1 MKMKKSI
8 QYTILAITIISCLSL
23 GNSPQSKAVETENGS
38 TLGASMGNAEYSST
52 PGIMHANVIP
62 ASMGPVIQRTSSP
75 DIPLNPEEKDENGKY
90 VVRIYED
97 CNDGVFLVET
107 RGYDNGEIIDLSK
120 MKINGKV
127 AATWLCQY
135 QDKSVYINEKDAS
148 IEVNGSMKLTA
159 IFPRIR
165 MNPITRKPRKTP
177 APIIDRQKPVFK
189 NLINKRAYYKKKV
202 IAYVKDNKAI
212 KRVTING
219 KKVKLTKVKKGKYKN
234 YWKFA
239 ITRQKKITKYKI
251 VAIDPSG
258 NQAKRIIYLKK

>member
-1 MKMKKSI
+1 M
-8 QYTILAITIISCLSL
+8 
-23 GNSPQSKAVETENGS
+23 
-38 TLGASMGNAEYSST
+38 
-52 PGIMHANVIP
+52 
-62 ASMGPVIQRTSSP
+62 
-75 DIPLNPEEKDENGKY
+75 NPEEKDENGKY